1 MATATVK
8 EDGKIIVSRARAAFT
23 DSLWTA
29 KGFTDPK
36 TGKTGDPKH
45 NITLIV
51 DRTDPSFRAAI
62 EAEEDRVAKEKWQ
75 GKATAIMAEIRA
87 NNRGAI
93 KKGELKASYDG
104 FPGNDFIATNNDVRP
119 TLAHRNGQ
127 EIKQDGVI
135 YAGCY
140 VLAHIT
146 LWAQDNAW
154 GKRINA
160 NVTGVQF
167 LEDGDSFGGGAPPS
181 AADDFANLS
190 AEDPVGDLVD

>member
-1 MATATVK
+1 MATATIK
-8 EDGKIIVSRARAAFT
+8 GDKIEISRARAAFV

-36 TGKTGDPKH
+36 TGKTGEPMH
-45 NITLIV
+45 NITFII
-51 DRTDPSFRAAI
+51 DRDDPSFRKVL
-62 EAEEDRVAKEKWQ
+62 EAEEDRVAKEKW
-75 GKATAIMAEIRA
+75 GAKAKAIMEEIRA

-104 FPGNDFIATNNDVRP
+104 FPGNDFIAANNKTRP
-119 TLAHRNGQ
+119 TLVQRNGKKIEQ
-127 EIKQDGVI
+127 EGVI

-140 VLAHIT
+140 VLGHVV

-181 AADDFANLS
+181 STDDFANLS
-190 AEDPVGDLVD
+190 AEEEPAAMLD